1 MKWIKGAKEG
11 IIVADG
17 LDDGNSLTQLANPN
31 GIYVDELETI
41 YVADS
46 GNHRV
51 MSWPKGARQGNI
63 VVGGNETGEHSN
75 QLNYPLGLS
84 FDQKG
89 NLYVSDANNYRVQK
103 FNINSGSSA
112 Q

>member
-1 MKWIKGAKEG
+1 
-11 IIVADG
+11 
-17 LDDGNSLTQLANPN
+17 
-31 GIYVDELETI
+31 
-41 YVADS
+41 
-46 GNHRV
+46 
-51 MSWPKGARQGNI
+51 MSWPKGARQGSI